1 MVNGNGI
8 LCLSNALLFREHL
21 HLYYGFPNSMLRLGF
36 SPLSQMGKMRP
47 QAGSMPLNGRSLFH
61 S

>member
-8 LCLSNALLFREHL
+8 LCLNNALLFREHL
-21 HLYYGFPNSMLRLGF
+21 HLYYGFPNSMLMLGF

-47 QAGSMPLNGRSLFH
+47 QAGLMQLNGRSLFH